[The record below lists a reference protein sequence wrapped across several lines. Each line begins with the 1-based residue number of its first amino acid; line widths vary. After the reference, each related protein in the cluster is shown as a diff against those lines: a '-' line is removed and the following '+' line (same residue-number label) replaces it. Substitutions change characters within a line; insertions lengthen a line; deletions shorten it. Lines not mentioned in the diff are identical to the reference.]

1 MSLSRYCPPNRNN
14 YSWCHEL
21 TPVSPSNS
29 LLFPGNPTHTK
40 PPNSHKSHEF
50 ALWALWG
57 TSLCD

>member
-21 TPVSPSNS
+21 TPVLPSNS

-40 PPNSHKSHEF
+40 PPQISYIP
-50 ALWALWG
+50 
-57 TSLCD
+57 